1 MCKHQL
7 NRKNAKLGLM
17 QQTLRVLSV
26 QHARQAIFV
35 LKNQLYQLFALV
47 VLTVK
52 HLRHLAYPVQLAI
65 SAFKA
70 LFNQHSATVVRIHL
84 PGKAVVKCAKRVITV
99 CQELPTRLNAQQV
112 TIVPRVA
119 VVLHRVKL
127 GIFVQREAQ

>member
-1 MCKHQL
+1 M
-7 NRKNAKLGLM
+7 A
-17 QQTLRVLSV
+17 QQVLVS
-26 QHARQAIFV
+26 F
-35 LKNQLYQLFALV
+35 K
-47 VLTVK
+47 
-52 HLRHLAYPVQLAI
+52 PVQLAI

-84 PGKAVVKCAKRVITV
+84 PGKAVVKCVKRVITV

-127 GIFVQREAQ
+127 GIFVQREAL